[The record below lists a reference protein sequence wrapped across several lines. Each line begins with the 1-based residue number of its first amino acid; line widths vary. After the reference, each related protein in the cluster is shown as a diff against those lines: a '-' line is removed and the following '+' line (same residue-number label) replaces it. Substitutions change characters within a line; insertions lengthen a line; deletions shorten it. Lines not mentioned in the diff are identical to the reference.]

1 MRGLKG
7 KAFSHSFEKTER
19 FLTFV
24 RNDRACHSERP
35 AGVEES
41 LRLIERLEMTER
53 FLTFVRNGVATRA
66 SASHWQLMLPMP
78 QLVHGCSF
86 LSTKTMRCENVSSE

>member
-1 MRGLKG
+1 MKDKDFSHSFEMTEGISHIRSKRRRD
-7 KAFSHSFEKTER
+7 FSHSFEKTER

-53 FLTFVRNGVATRA
+53 FLTFVRNDMDA
-66 SASHWQLMLPMP
+66 SAGSA
-78 QLVHGCSF
+78 
-86 LSTKTMRCENVSSE
+86 